1 MYQKI
6 IDYHNKLASKICIPV
21 NFNTTLPALAK
32 KFRVP
37 EETILVILTEE
48 GTEKYKESDWETIYI
63 YWGDGSDRRAMG
75 RINIINSTTIL
86 LGRFGNGKDE
96 LHTFAKFKYFV
107 TMGTLTDKKD

>member
-21 NFNTTLPALAK
+21 NFSCTLPALAS
-32 KFRVP
+32 KFRMS

-48 GTEKYKESDWETIYI
+48 GGEYIESEWETIYI
-63 YWGDGSDRRAMG
+63 YWGDGTDRRAMG
-75 RINIINSTTIL
+75 RINVINSTTIL
-86 LGRFGNGKDE
+86 LGRFGYGKDE
-96 LHTFAKFKYFV
+96 FYTFAKFKYFI